1 MQSQFALRA
10 CFTFYKQSKN
20 KFFVLEYIR
29 VAGTDMERFI
39 ETVRLHPCLWN
50 PDHPDYPELH
60 ARGQAWQNVV
70 KAINDDSIP
79 NSK

>member
-1 MQSQFALRA
+1 M
-10 CFTFYKQSKN
+10 
-20 KFFVLEYIR
+20 LEYIR
-29 VAGTDMERFI
+29 VAETDMERFI